1 MITRNG
7 GCRSPISICPISTR
21 HQHCQNYGWDRTMNS
36 WTWMLQR
43 GMELFSTRYK
53 QVSLIHLIYV
63 SFLFNISLLLY
74 YLIILHEVQS
84 LSIIFYHFL
93 FRSLILPLFLIF
105 FVTSRLKI
113 LIAFSSRLLSRELR
127 QGELEIVKR
136 LLELEQLYQVEP
148 HNASSIDRRCFKF
161 GTGWPTPLR
170 RGVKSHLVPS
180 QRSGLHTL
188 ANDI

>member
-7 GCRSPISICPISTR
+7 GCRSPISVCPISTR

-74 YLIILHEVQS
+74 YLIILHEISQS
-84 LSIIFYHFL
+84 LFFIIFYFVQFYAFWFFL
-93 FRSLILPLFLIF
+93 LYRE
-105 FVTSRLKI
+105 I
-113 LIAFSSRLLSRELR
+113 LISFSPRLLSRELR
-127 QGELEIVKR
+127 QGELEIVER
-136 LLELEQLYQVEP
+136 LLELEQLHQVEP